1 MAMVSVRTA
10 NISDSE
16 AISELMSQLG
26 YASSPELIE
35 RKLKEFEVRDYDQ
48 VFVALQG
55 EEVVGVISCH
65 ITTLFHQ
72 DGASGRITSLVVQS
86 NLNGSGIGK
95 QLVLEAENYFRKMSC
110 IKSEV
115 TSGNTRTAA
124 HEFYL
129 SCGYTKDEQRFLKA
143 YS

>member
-55 EEVVGVISCH
+55 VRDCRSYKLPHYESLPPRWCQWTYYKPGSAVRSERARNRQA
-65 ITTLFHQ
+65 T
-72 DGASGRITSLVVQS
+72 GARS
-86 NLNGSGIGK
+86 
-95 QLVLEAENYFRKMSC
+95 
-110 IKSEV
+110 
-115 TSGNTRTAA
+115 
-124 HEFYL
+124 
-129 SCGYTKDEQRFLKA
+129 
-143 YS
+143 